1 VILDPITGFFTRTAI
16 VLATLVTID
25 HLTFGWT
32 RRRALAIAAIA
43 IIGFLAGGAPA
54 GLHMG
59 RWALAGMVTT
69 LALEAAYIFLLRF
82 DLTMAPLVIGM
93 MMGVA
98 VIARGAQRAF
108 PGDLPAAIASA
119 IVLVTLA
126 VWTFAAL
133 RKARAAQ
140 VAAEAGS
147 HNPAYS

>member
-1 VILDPITGFFTRTAI
+1 
-16 VLATLVTID
+16 
-25 HLTFGWT
+25 
-32 RRRALAIAAIA
+32 
-43 IIGFLAGGAPA
+43 
-54 GLHMG
+54 MG

-147 HNPAYS
+147 QNPAYS